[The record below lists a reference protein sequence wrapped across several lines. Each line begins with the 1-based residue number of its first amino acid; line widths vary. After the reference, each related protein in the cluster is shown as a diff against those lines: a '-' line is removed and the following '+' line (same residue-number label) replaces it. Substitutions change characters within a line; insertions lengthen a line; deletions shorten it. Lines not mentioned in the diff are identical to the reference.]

1 MIGPA
6 ISINLYSTSKKRLLL
21 SDTELCHTQLAMT
34 DEAHTNKQLI
44 PDREHR
50 SILTRLLGRMTVYY
64 AIVLGLTA
72 LAFSVAPQL
81 FNEFPVG
88 GISEYSSFQGEGA
101 RLLEDSLLNGDG
113 DELEEIATNVQQI
126 QNANGPLWLTNAKS
140 LFFAMFT
147 TLILMIPVSWV
158 YKSIHQGS
166 EFDHSIDETALVLP
180 AVVAGI
186 VTVVQ
191 HSLALA
197 FSLAGIV
204 AGVRFRRALSDTFDT
219 LFIFVAI
226 GVGLA
231 AGVASVEIAL
241 VITVFFNYTTVLI
254 CIFGDGLESQ
264 HVAQKKNDRRERK
277 QQTLALK
284 AHNDSTPQD

>member
-1 MIGPA
+1 
-6 ISINLYSTSKKRLLL
+6 
-21 SDTELCHTQLAMT
+21 MT
-34 DEAHTNKQLI
+34 NEAHPNNQLI

-50 SILTRLLGRMTVYY
+50 RILTRLLGRMSLYY
-64 AIVLGLTA
+64 AIVLGLSA
-72 LAFSVAPQL
+72 LVFTVAPNL
-81 FNEFPVG
+81 IKDLPIG
-88 GISEYSSFQGEGA
+88 GLSEYSSFQGSEA
-101 RLLEDSLLNGDG
+101 KILEDALLNGDG
-113 DELEEIATNVQQI
+113 DELDAIAA
-126 QNANGPLWLTNAKS
+126 NAHQAMAATGPEWWTNAKS
-140 LFFAMFT
+140 LFFAMFAT
-147 TLILMIPVSWV
+147 VILMIPVSWV

-231 AGVASVEIAL
+231 AGVASLEIAL
-241 VITVFFNYTTVLI
+241 VITLFFNYTTVLI
-254 CIFGDGLESQ
+254 CVFGDGLESQ
-264 HVAQKKNDRRERK
+264 HVAQKKIVRQQRKELERQRLNPQPNDPTGE
-277 QQTLALK
+277 
-284 AHNDSTPQD
+284 

>member
-1 MIGPA
+1 MV
-6 ISINLYSTSKKRLLL
+6 
-21 SDTELCHTQLAMT
+21 TEM
-34 DEAHTNKQLI
+34 N
-44 PDREHR
+44 P
-50 SILTRLLGRMTVYY
+50 
-64 AIVLGLTA
+64 
-72 LAFSVAPQL
+72 
-81 FNEFPVG
+81 
-88 GISEYSSFQGEGA
+88 
-101 RLLEDSLLNGDG
+101 
-113 DELEEIATNVQQI
+113 
-126 QNANGPLWLTNAKS
+126 
-140 LFFAMFT
+140 
-147 TLILMIPVSWV
+147 LILMIPVSWV

-231 AGVASVEIAL
+231 AGVASLEIAI

-254 CIFGDGLESQ
+254 CVFGDGLESQ
-264 HVAQKKNDRRERK
+264 HVAQKKSSRRERK
-277 QQTLALK
+277 QQALSLK
-284 AHNDSTPQD
+284 AQNDSSPPE

>member
-1 MIGPA
+1 MA
-6 ISINLYSTSKKRLLL
+6 N
-21 SDTELCHTQLAMT
+21 D
-34 DEAHTNKQLI
+34 AHGNQQLI

-50 SILTRLLGRMTVYY
+50 TILTRLLGRMTVYY

-72 LAFSVAPQL
+72 LAFSLAPNL
-81 FNEFPVG
+81 FHDFPVG
-88 GISEYSSFQGEGA
+88 GISEYSSFQGEGVQ
-101 RLLEDSLLNGDG
+101 LLEDALLNGDG
-113 DELEEIATNVQQI
+113 DELDEIATGVQHA
-126 QNANGPLWLTNAKS
+126 QNANGPLWLANAKS

-147 TLILMIPVSWV
+147 TFILMIPVSWV

-264 HVAQKKNDRRERK
+264 HVAQKKVNRRERK
-277 QQTLALK
+277 QQGLQQSK
-284 AHNDSTPQD
+284 ARTDSPPPE